1 MFIVAIDGPA
11 GTGKGTIT
19 KIVAEKLGLVTIDTG
34 ATYRCIT
41 LAMIKKNVKLEE
53 EEKIKEILE
62 KSKIEFK
69 SINGEQH
76 TFLNDEDVSKEIRSN
91 EVNSMV
97 SQVSALKFV
106 RYKMVDLQRK
116 LAEGKNVIME
126 GRDIGTYVFP
136 NADVKIYLDA
146 EPEERARRRQKQN
159 EEAGIQSTY
168 EDVLAGIIARD
179 ENDKNK
185 EMGALK
191 IAEDAIV
198 VDGTHGTIE
207 ENVQKVIDIINK
219 KKQKNNKIK
228 NVEVDA
234 SVDQKKDKNDNIKNV
249 GVDASV
255 DPKKTKQEKTIEKL
269 KVTKKEPLSKI
280 IQREIVRSILWVLYK
295 IVFRVKVIG
304 KENVPK
310 DEPFILCGNHVEFIK
325 VPIIELFTTG
335 RKKVYFMAK
344 IELLNNPFLRWF
356 AYLFNVIPVKRGKQ
370 DMYAMKQSLQ
380 ALNQGDA
387 LGIFPEGTTNGLAKK
402 VKVKTGTAYM
412 ALRTGSKVL
421 PVGIKTTKTNRVIVN
436 IGKTLNYNEQKEKN
450 PDKEKLEETTKE
462 IMDTI
467 IMLTET
473 AK

>member
-69 SINGEQH
+69 NINGEQH

-116 LAEGKNVIME
+116 LAEGKDVIME

-146 EPEERARRRQKQN
+146 QPEERARRRQKQN

-168 EDVLAGIIARD
+168 EEVLAGIIARD

-191 IAEDAIV
+191 VAKDAIV

-228 NVEVDA
+228 NVE
-234 SVDQKKDKNDNIKNV
+234 
-249 GVDASV
+249 VDASV

-325 VPIIELFTTG
+325 VPIIEIFTTG

-344 IELLNNPFLRWF
+344 IELLNNAFLRWF

>member
-116 LAEGKNVIME
+116 LAEGKDVIME

-168 EDVLAGIIARD
+168 EEVLAGIIARD

-191 IAEDAIV
+191 VAKDAIV

-234 SVDQKKDKNDNIKNV
+234 SVDQKKNKNDKIKNV

-325 VPIIELFTTG
+325 VPIIEIFTTG

-344 IELLNNPFLRWF
+344 IELLNNAFLRWF

>member
-116 LAEGKNVIME
+116 LAEGKDVIME

-168 EDVLAGIIARD
+168 EEVLAGIIARD

-191 IAEDAIV
+191 VAKDAIV

-234 SVDQKKDKNDNIKNV
+234 SVDQKKDKNDKIKNV
-249 GVDASV
+249 EVDASV

-325 VPIIELFTTG
+325 VPIIEIFTTG

-344 IELLNNPFLRWF
+344 IELLNNAFLRWF

>member
-62 KSKIEFK
+62 KSEIEFK
-69 SINGEQH
+69 NINGEEH

-116 LAEGKNVIME
+116 LAEGKDVIME

-168 EDVLAGIIARD
+168 EEVLAGIIARD

-191 IAEDAIV
+191 VAKDAIV

-234 SVDQKKDKNDNIKNV
+234 SVDQKKDKNNKIKNV

-325 VPIIELFTTG
+325 VPIIEIFTTG

-344 IELLNNPFLRWF
+344 IELLNNAFLRWF

>member
-19 KIVAEKLGLVTIDTG
+19 KLVAEKLGLVTIDTG

-41 LAMIKKNVKLEE
+41 LAMIKQNVKLEE

-69 SINGEQH
+69 NINGEQH

-116 LAEGKNVIME
+116 LAEEKDVIME

-168 EDVLAGIIARD
+168 EEVLAGIIARD

-191 IAEDAIV
+191 VAEDAIV

-219 KKQKNNKIK
+219 KKQKNNK
-228 NVEVDA
+228 
-234 SVDQKKDKNDNIKNV
+234 IKNV

-325 VPIIELFTTG
+325 VPIIEIFTTG

-344 IELLNNPFLRWF
+344 IELLNNAFLRWF

>member
-41 LAMIKKNVKLEE
+41 LAMIKQNVKLEE

-69 SINGEQH
+69 NINGEQH

-116 LAEGKNVIME
+116 LAEGKDIIME

-168 EDVLAGIIARD
+168 EEVLAGIIARD

-191 IAEDAIV
+191 VAEDAVV

-207 ENVQKVIDIINK
+207 ENVQKVIEIINK
-219 KKQKNNKIK
+219 KKLKNNETKSVGEADSIDQKKEKNNKIK
-228 NVEVDA
+228 NVGA
-234 SVDQKKDKNDNIKNV
+234 RCSVPKKNKTRKNNRKIKSNQKRTPIKNN
-249 GVDASV
+249 
-255 DPKKTKQEKTIEKL
+255 TK
-269 KVTKKEPLSKI
+269 
-280 IQREIVRSILWVLYK
+280 
-295 IVFRVKVIG
+295 
-304 KENVPK
+304 
-310 DEPFILCGNHVEFIK
+310 GN
-325 VPIIELFTTG
+325 
-335 RKKVYFMAK
+335 RKKHTM
-344 IELLNNPFLRWF
+344 
-356 AYLFNVIPVKRGKQ
+356 
-370 DMYAMKQSLQ
+370 
-380 ALNQGDA
+380 
-387 LGIFPEGTTNGLAKK
+387 GT
-402 VKVKTGTAYM
+402 
-412 ALRTGSKVL
+412 
-421 PVGIKTTKTNRVIVN
+421 I
-436 IGKTLNYNEQKEKN
+436 
-450 PDKEKLEETTKE
+450 
-462 IMDTI
+462 
-467 IMLTET
+467 
-473 AK
+473 

>member
-116 LAEGKNVIME
+116 LAEGKDVIME

-168 EDVLAGIIARD
+168 EEVLAGIIARD

-191 IAEDAIV
+191 VAKDAIV

-234 SVDQKKDKNDNIKNV
+234 SVDQKKDKNDKIKNV

-325 VPIIELFTTG
+325 VPIIEIFTTG

-344 IELLNNPFLRWF
+344 IELLNNAFLRWF

>member
-41 LAMIKKNVKLEE
+41 LAMIKQNVKLEE

-69 SINGEQH
+69 NINGEQH

-91 EVNSMV
+91 KVNSMV

-116 LAEGKNVIME
+116 LAEGKDVIME

-146 EPEERARRRQKQN
+146 QPEERARRRQKQN

-168 EDVLAGIIARD
+168 EEVLAGIIARD

-191 IAEDAIV
+191 VAEDAIV

-207 ENVQKVIDIINK
+207 ENVQKVIEIINK
-219 KKQKNNKIK
+219 KKLKNNETKSVGIDISINQKKEKNNKTKSVGARCSVPKKNKTRKNNRKIKGNQKRTPIK
-228 NVEVDA
+228 NNTKRNR
-234 SVDQKKDKNDNIKNV
+234 KKHTM
-249 GVDASV
+249 G
-255 DPKKTKQEKTIEKL
+255 
-269 KVTKKEPLSKI
+269 I
-280 IQREIVRSILWVLYK
+280 IQNSI
-295 IVFRVKVIG
+295 
-304 KENVPK
+304 
-310 DEPFILCGNHVEFIK
+310 
-325 VPIIELFTTG
+325 
-335 RKKVYFMAK
+335 
-344 IELLNNPFLRWF
+344 
-356 AYLFNVIPVKRGKQ
+356 
-370 DMYAMKQSLQ
+370 
-380 ALNQGDA
+380 
-387 LGIFPEGTTNGLAKK
+387 
-402 VKVKTGTAYM
+402 
-412 ALRTGSKVL
+412 
-421 PVGIKTTKTNRVIVN
+421 
-436 IGKTLNYNEQKEKN
+436 
-450 PDKEKLEETTKE
+450 
-462 IMDTI
+462 
-467 IMLTET
+467 
-473 AK
+473 

>member
-116 LAEGKNVIME
+116 LAEGKDVIME

-168 EDVLAGIIARD
+168 EEVLAGIIARD

-191 IAEDAIV
+191 VAKDAIV

-234 SVDQKKDKNDNIKNV
+234 SVDQKKDKNDKIKNV

-325 VPIIELFTTG
+325 VPIIEIFTTG

-344 IELLNNPFLRWF
+344 IELLNNAFLRWF

-402 VKVKTGTAYM
+402 IKVKTGTAYM

>member
-41 LAMIKKNVKLEE
+41 LAMIKQNVKLEE

-116 LAEGKNVIME
+116 LAEGKDVIME

-146 EPEERARRRQKQN
+146 QPEERARRRQKQN

-168 EDVLAGIIARD
+168 EEVLAGIIARD

-191 IAEDAIV
+191 VAEDAVV

-207 ENVQKVIDIINK
+207 ENVQKVIEIINK
-219 KKQKNNKIK
+219 KKLKNNETK
-228 NVEVDA
+228 
-234 SVDQKKDKNDNIKNV
+234 SVGEADSFDQKKDKNDKIKNV
-249 GVDASV
+249 GARRSV
-255 DPKKTKQEKTIEKL
+255 PKKNKTRKNNRKIKSNQKRTPIKNNTKRNCKKHTMGTI
-269 KVTKKEPLSKI
+269 
-280 IQREIVRSILWVLYK
+280 QNSI
-295 IVFRVKVIG
+295 
-304 KENVPK
+304 
-310 DEPFILCGNHVEFIK
+310 
-325 VPIIELFTTG
+325 
-335 RKKVYFMAK
+335 
-344 IELLNNPFLRWF
+344 
-356 AYLFNVIPVKRGKQ
+356 
-370 DMYAMKQSLQ
+370 
-380 ALNQGDA
+380 
-387 LGIFPEGTTNGLAKK
+387 
-402 VKVKTGTAYM
+402 
-412 ALRTGSKVL
+412 
-421 PVGIKTTKTNRVIVN
+421 
-436 IGKTLNYNEQKEKN
+436 
-450 PDKEKLEETTKE
+450 
-462 IMDTI
+462 
-467 IMLTET
+467 
-473 AK
+473 

>member
-69 SINGEQH
+69 NINGEQH

-116 LAEGKNVIME
+116 LAEGKDVIME

-168 EDVLAGIIARD
+168 EEVLAGIIARD

-191 IAEDAIV
+191 VAKDAIV

-219 KKQKNNKIK
+219 KKQKNNK
-228 NVEVDA
+228 
-234 SVDQKKDKNDNIKNV
+234 IKNV

-325 VPIIELFTTG
+325 VPIIEIFTTG

-344 IELLNNPFLRWF
+344 IELLNNAFLRWF

>member
-41 LAMIKKNVKLEE
+41 LAMIKQNVKLEE

-69 SINGEQH
+69 NINGEQH

-116 LAEGKNVIME
+116 LAEGKDVIME

-168 EDVLAGIIARD
+168 EEVLAGIIARD

-191 IAEDAIV
+191 VAEDAIV

-207 ENVQKVIDIINK
+207 ENVQKVIEIINK
-219 KKQKNNKIK
+219 KKLKNNETK
-228 NVEVDA
+228 
-234 SVDQKKDKNDNIKNV
+234 SV

-255 DPKKTKQEKTIEKL
+255 DPKKDKNDKTKS
-269 KVTKKEPLSKI
+269 VGARCS
-280 IQREIVRSILWVLYK
+280 
-295 IVFRVKVIG
+295 
-304 KENVPK
+304 VPK
-310 DEPFILCGNHVEFIK
+310 KNKTRKNNRKIK
-325 VPIIELFTTG
+325 SNQKRTPIKNNTKRN
-335 RKKVYFMAK
+335 RKKHTM
-344 IELLNNPFLRWF
+344 
-356 AYLFNVIPVKRGKQ
+356 
-370 DMYAMKQSLQ
+370 
-380 ALNQGDA
+380 
-387 LGIFPEGTTNGLAKK
+387 GTIQN
-402 VKVKTGTAYM
+402 
-412 ALRTGSKVL
+412 S
-421 PVGIKTTKTNRVIVN
+421 I
-436 IGKTLNYNEQKEKN
+436 
-450 PDKEKLEETTKE
+450 
-462 IMDTI
+462 
-467 IMLTET
+467 
-473 AK
+473 

>member
-41 LAMIKKNVKLEE
+41 LAMIKQNVKLEE

-69 SINGEQH
+69 NINGEQH

-116 LAEGKNVIME
+116 LAEGKDVIME

-146 EPEERARRRQKQN
+146 QPEERARRRQKQN

-168 EDVLAGIIARD
+168 EEVLAGIIARD

-191 IAEDAIV
+191 VAEDAVV

-207 ENVQKVIDIINK
+207 ENVQKVIEIINK
-219 KKQKNNKIK
+219 KKLKNNETKSVGK
-228 NVEVDA
+228 AD
-234 SVDQKKDKNDNIKNV
+234 SVDQKKDKNDKIKNV
-249 GVDASV
+249 GARCSV
-255 DPKKTKQEKTIEKL
+255 PKKNKTRKNNRKIKSDQKRTIIKNNTK
-269 KVTKKEPLSKI
+269 
-280 IQREIVRSILWVLYK
+280 R
-295 IVFRVKVIG
+295 
-304 KENVPK
+304 N
-310 DEPFILCGNHVEFIK
+310 
-325 VPIIELFTTG
+325 
-335 RKKVYFMAK
+335 RKKHTM
-344 IELLNNPFLRWF
+344 
-356 AYLFNVIPVKRGKQ
+356 
-370 DMYAMKQSLQ
+370 
-380 ALNQGDA
+380 
-387 LGIFPEGTTNGLAKK
+387 GT
-402 VKVKTGTAYM
+402 
-412 ALRTGSKVL
+412 
-421 PVGIKTTKTNRVIVN
+421 IQ
-436 IGKTLNYNEQKEKN
+436 NY
-450 PDKEKLEETTKE
+450 
-462 IMDTI
+462 I
-467 IMLTET
+467 
-473 AK
+473 

>member
-41 LAMIKKNVKLEE
+41 LAMIKQNVKLEE

-69 SINGEQH
+69 NINGEQH

-91 EVNSMV
+91 KVNSMV

-116 LAEGKNVIME
+116 LAEGKDVIME

-146 EPEERARRRQKQN
+146 QPEERARRRQKQN
-159 EEAGIQSTY
+159 EEVGIQSTY
-168 EDVLAGIIARD
+168 EEVLAGIIARD

-191 IAEDAIV
+191 VAEDAIV

-207 ENVQKVIDIINK
+207 ENVQKVIEIINK
-219 KKQKNNKIK
+219 KKLKNNETKSVGIDTSINQKKEKNNKTK
-228 NVEVDA
+228 
-234 SVDQKKDKNDNIKNV
+234 SV
-249 GVDASV
+249 GARCSV
-255 DPKKTKQEKTIEKL
+255 PKKTKQEKTIEKL

-325 VPIIELFTTG
+325 VPIIEIFTTG

-344 IELLNNPFLRWF
+344 IELLNNAFLRWF

>member
-41 LAMIKKNVKLEE
+41 LAMIKQNVKLEE

-69 SINGEQH
+69 NINGEQH

-91 EVNSMV
+91 KVNSMV

-116 LAEGKNVIME
+116 LAEGKDVIME

-168 EDVLAGIIARD
+168 EEVLAGIIARD

-191 IAEDAIV
+191 VAEDAIV

-207 ENVQKVIDIINK
+207 ENVQKVIEIIN
-219 KKQKNNKIK
+219 KQKNNEIK
-228 NVEVDA
+228 
-234 SVDQKKDKNDNIKNV
+234 SVGI
-249 GVDASV
+249 DASV
-255 DPKKTKQEKTIEKL
+255 DPKKDKNDKTKS
-269 KVTKKEPLSKI
+269 VGARCS
-280 IQREIVRSILWVLYK
+280 
-295 IVFRVKVIG
+295 
-304 KENVPK
+304 VPK
-310 DEPFILCGNHVEFIK
+310 KNKTRKNNRKIK
-325 VPIIELFTTG
+325 SNQKRTIIKNNTKRN
-335 RKKVYFMAK
+335 RKKHTM
-344 IELLNNPFLRWF
+344 
-356 AYLFNVIPVKRGKQ
+356 
-370 DMYAMKQSLQ
+370 
-380 ALNQGDA
+380 
-387 LGIFPEGTTNGLAKK
+387 GTIQN
-402 VKVKTGTAYM
+402 
-412 ALRTGSKVL
+412 S
-421 PVGIKTTKTNRVIVN
+421 I
-436 IGKTLNYNEQKEKN
+436 
-450 PDKEKLEETTKE
+450 
-462 IMDTI
+462 
-467 IMLTET
+467 
-473 AK
+473 

>member
-41 LAMIKKNVKLEE
+41 LAMIKQNVKLEE
-53 EEKIKEILE
+53 EDKIKEILE

-69 SINGEQH
+69 NINGEQH
-76 TFLNDEDVSKEIRSN
+76 TFLNDKDVSKEIRSN

-116 LAEGKNVIME
+116 LAEGKDVIME

-168 EDVLAGIIARD
+168 EEVLAGIIARD

-191 IAEDAIV
+191 VAEDAIV

-228 NVEVDA
+228 NV
-234 SVDQKKDKNDNIKNV
+234 

-255 DPKKTKQEKTIEKL
+255 
-269 KVTKKEPLSKI
+269 
-280 IQREIVRSILWVLYK
+280 
-295 IVFRVKVIG
+295 
-304 KENVPK
+304 
-310 DEPFILCGNHVEFIK
+310 
-325 VPIIELFTTG
+325 
-335 RKKVYFMAK
+335 
-344 IELLNNPFLRWF
+344 
-356 AYLFNVIPVKRGKQ
+356 
-370 DMYAMKQSLQ
+370 
-380 ALNQGDA
+380 NQ
-387 LGIFPEGTTNGLAKK
+387 N
-402 VKVKTGTAYM
+402 
-412 ALRTGSKVL
+412 
-421 PVGIKTTKTNRVIVN
+421 
-436 IGKTLNYNEQKEKN
+436 KEKN
-450 PDKEKLEETTKE
+450 NKIKNVGARCSVPKKNKTRKNNRKIKSNQKRTPIKNNTKRNRKKYT
-462 IMDTI
+462 MGTI
-467 IMLTET
+467 QNSI
-473 AK
+473 

>member
-116 LAEGKNVIME
+116 LAEGKDVIME

-168 EDVLAGIIARD
+168 EEVLAGIIARD

-191 IAEDAIV
+191 VAEDAVV

-228 NVEVDA
+228 NVE
-234 SVDQKKDKNDNIKNV
+234 
-249 GVDASV
+249 VDASV

-325 VPIIELFTTG
+325 VPIIEIFTTG

-344 IELLNNPFLRWF
+344 IELLNNAFLRWF

>member
-41 LAMIKKNVKLEE
+41 LAMIKQNVKLEE

-69 SINGEQH
+69 NINGEQH

-116 LAEGKNVIME
+116 LAERKDVIME

-168 EDVLAGIIARD
+168 EEVLAGIIARD

-191 IAEDAIV
+191 VAEDAIV

-207 ENVQKVIDIINK
+207 ENVQKVIEIINK
-219 KKQKNNKIK
+219 KKLKNNETKSVGIDTSINQKKEKNNKTK
-228 NVEVDA
+228 
-234 SVDQKKDKNDNIKNV
+234 SV
-249 GVDASV
+249 GARCSV
-255 DPKKTKQEKTIEKL
+255 PKKNKTIEKL

-325 VPIIELFTTG
+325 VPIIEIFTTG

-344 IELLNNPFLRWF
+344 IELLNNAFLRWF
-356 AYLFNVIPVKRGKQ
+356 AYIFNVIPVKRGKQ

>member
-69 SINGEQH
+69 NINGEQH

-116 LAEGKNVIME
+116 LAEGKDVIME

-168 EDVLAGIIARD
+168 EEVLAGIIARD

-191 IAEDAIV
+191 VAKDAIV

-228 NVEVDA
+228 NVE
-234 SVDQKKDKNDNIKNV
+234 
-249 GVDASV
+249 VDASV

-325 VPIIELFTTG
+325 VPIIEIFTTG

-344 IELLNNPFLRWF
+344 IELLNNAFLRWF

>member
-41 LAMIKKNVKLEE
+41 LAMIKQNVKLEE

-69 SINGEQH
+69 NINGEQH

-116 LAEGKNVIME
+116 LAEGKDVIME

-168 EDVLAGIIARD
+168 EEVLAGIIARD

-191 IAEDAIV
+191 VAEDAVV

-207 ENVQKVIDIINK
+207 ENVQKVIEIINK
-219 KKQKNNKIK
+219 KKLKNNETKS
-228 NVEVDA
+228 VGEAD
-234 SVDQKKDKNDNIKNV
+234 SVDQKKDKNDKIKNV
-249 GVDASV
+249 GARCSV
-255 DPKKTKQEKTIEKL
+255 PKKNKTRKNNRKIKSNQKRTPIKNNTK
-269 KVTKKEPLSKI
+269 
-280 IQREIVRSILWVLYK
+280 R
-295 IVFRVKVIG
+295 
-304 KENVPK
+304 N
-310 DEPFILCGNHVEFIK
+310 
-325 VPIIELFTTG
+325 
-335 RKKVYFMAK
+335 RKKHTM
-344 IELLNNPFLRWF
+344 
-356 AYLFNVIPVKRGKQ
+356 
-370 DMYAMKQSLQ
+370 
-380 ALNQGDA
+380 
-387 LGIFPEGTTNGLAKK
+387 GTIQN
-402 VKVKTGTAYM
+402 
-412 ALRTGSKVL
+412 S
-421 PVGIKTTKTNRVIVN
+421 I
-436 IGKTLNYNEQKEKN
+436 
-450 PDKEKLEETTKE
+450 
-462 IMDTI
+462 
-467 IMLTET
+467 
-473 AK
+473 